1 TFHTCAARL
10 RPPPSA
16 VPNALSSHHDG
27 SAQPARM
34 HGVLLRLRFSI
45 AAAAAKGTAS
55 GGARIAV
62 EAYGREH
69 CDYWRLLVTMKQVHG
84 LVHGRASPATADGA
98 AAAGLC
104 LVCSKEHRSMVQHA
118 LVSALRFDAD
128 ARTLCLLC
136 SGAGVDMRVGADA
149 RTTQKFATEVD
160 EGISLRAPQPRPPSQ
175 LTVTQP
181 ASGTLAGFVRRR
193 YCQVLKVRVGPW
205 EEAASLLTGAIV
217 TIYAKSN
224 AGARGNNLSQVKQAG
239 SATDRALRIVVYDP
253 RRARIAEACITGEKD
268 LRECVGP
275 LQQPLRLTVVCTDN
289 VSGGDD
295 GSGSCASHTDG
306 SAEGGGGNDTLH
318 GSTNGNGDTNV
329 VAAGSASSNSGEGI
343 DNAVGDCG
351 GGHTSSMAVD
361 GTSSSCGNAGAGNDS
376 GTFAVRLLRNRLY
389 SSVKQTPVHVG
400 GGADARAN
408 AATLIVDDAT
418 ERVATDDVN
427 IHRRGTKIY
436 RGARRIGGVLYQ
448 ITAYELPPTE
458 AEAEVPGGAPALKCL
473 AYDPG
478 SQALLATFVA
488 PPAVEEIAGGGT
500 VPTSQGSDS
509 SPSREAWLMCVCG
522 ALRRYTKTA
531 PACTTRRLDGLTCWF
546 NFCCNADSN
555 GSLKLLAPWS
565 GGPIGTL
572 INLTSPVKPGKP
584 RADRTL
590 ARARAPG
597 AVIAAQFSARVDGW
611 DAVVTAFTEGSTVD
625 GAGSVTSGSNTSSK
639 AGSRHIAADHS
650 HAITGGRSGE
660 QVMFAPGESTNGFG
674 APVLQRVIGLNGLRV
689 LLTAYCADT
698 CATSTLHTSG
708 TELIRQ
714 VGNKPHLLTGALL
727 EDTVAQLV
735 RRLLLKKSAIGTWQ
749 LLLDRSIEPW
759 LFTSS

>member
-1 TFHTCAARL
+1 MLVALLALLALQCQARQSQDAVGATKHQRRQQVVDPALIQPAHGPPRKLLWHDEFELPLLNRDIWDYEEGGGGFGNNELQYYQAPNVLIEDGQLVLQDIPHLRGSLEAA
-10 RPPPSA
+10 PSA

-98 AAAGLC
+98 GTHNAE
-104 LVCSKEHRSMVQHA
+104 VCNRGGRS
-118 LVSALRFDAD
+118 
-128 ARTLCLLC
+128 
-136 SGAGVDMRVGADA
+136 
-149 RTTQKFATEVD
+149 
-160 EGISLRAPQPRPPSQ
+160 ISLRAPQPRPPSQ

-193 YCQVLKVRVGPW
+193 YCQMPLVHHSREPADSDANGACVQGATPSTAMEAPASPPAAIAAAVDTTASAAAADAALPPTTPEHRKKKATTTKPLNGRQPARRKAKGYTPSLRHRIKIVWHVLKVRVGPW

-268 LRECVGP
+268 LREC
-275 LQQPLRLTVVCTDN
+275 
-289 VSGGDD
+289 
-295 GSGSCASHTDG
+295 
-306 SAEGGGGNDTLH
+306 
-318 GSTNGNGDTNV
+318 
-329 VAAGSASSNSGEGI
+329 
-343 DNAVGDCG
+343 
-351 GGHTSSMAVD
+351 
-361 GTSSSCGNAGAGNDS
+361 
-376 GTFAVRLLRNRLY
+376 
-389 SSVKQTPVHVG
+389 TPVHVG

-478 SQALLATFVA
+478 SQ
-488 PPAVEEIAGGGT
+488 
-500 VPTSQGSDS
+500 
-509 SPSREAWLMCVCG
+509 
-522 ALRRYTKTA
+522 TA

-660 QVMFAPGESTNGFG
+660 QV
-674 APVLQRVIGLNGLRV
+674 
-689 LLTAYCADT
+689 
-698 CATSTLHTSG
+698 
-708 TELIRQ
+708 
-714 VGNKPHLLTGALL
+714 
-727 EDTVAQLV
+727 
-735 RRLLLKKSAIGTWQ
+735 
-749 LLLDRSIEPW
+749 
-759 LFTSS
+759 